1 MGQNVFYM
9 FFVLFKEKNAPASLL
24 VQYGWS
30 PCWACWARCNQD
42 VIKKKIY
49 CFEKKPSSSK
59 RKSNIWKAVCIN
71 TNKPAEKCDILQKQF
86 WFIVLLTFIKNWLW
100 RGLQVLWFIAWFI
113 NASKLLWYLTWQ
125 TKTLL
130 CFSRIHRA
138 DEEAKKGPFS
148 LLIPTLSLF
157 VPSSSELQTSECIA
171 SSSHSKICRGRWKA
185 RRQH

>member
-1 MGQNVFYM
+1 MGQNVFFM
-9 FFVLFKEKNAPASLL
+9 FFVIFKEKNAPASLL

-113 NASKLLWYLTWQ
+113 NASKLLWYLTWH

-138 DEEAKKGPFS
+138 DEEAKKRAFLPADSNTLPICPFFFRASDFRVHRILFS
-148 LLIPTLSLF
+148 LQDLPRPL
-157 VPSSSELQTSECIA
+157 
-171 SSSHSKICRGRWKA
+171 KG
-185 RRQH
+185 

>member
-100 RGLQVLWFIAWFI
+100 RGSAGFVIYSMIYQCVKTIMVLNLANQNFALLLKDTSCRWRGEKRAFLPADSNTLPICPFFFR
-113 NASKLLWYLTWQ
+113 ASD
-125 TKTLL
+125 
-130 CFSRIHRA
+130 FRVHRIL
-138 DEEAKKGPFS
+138 FS
-148 LLIPTLSLF
+148 LQDLPRPL
-157 VPSSSELQTSECIA
+157 
-171 SSSHSKICRGRWKA
+171 KG
-185 RRQH
+185 